1 MQTTRYIDDFRE
13 AMVEVF
19 EDEAREAEEH
29 ATSLARRGATL
40 LAWRRHDEAEK
51 VLRWS
56 REQRILALRI
66 RAEGAALLRLLDG
79 GPSVDLDA

>member
-1 MQTTRYIDDFRE
+1 MQTTRYLDDFRD
-13 AMVEVF
+13 AMTEVF
-19 EDEAREAEEH
+19 EDEAREAEDR
-29 ATSLARRGATL
+29 AASLAQRGSTL
-40 LAWRRHDEAEK
+40 LGWQRRDEAET

-79 GPSVDLDA
+79 TGETRV